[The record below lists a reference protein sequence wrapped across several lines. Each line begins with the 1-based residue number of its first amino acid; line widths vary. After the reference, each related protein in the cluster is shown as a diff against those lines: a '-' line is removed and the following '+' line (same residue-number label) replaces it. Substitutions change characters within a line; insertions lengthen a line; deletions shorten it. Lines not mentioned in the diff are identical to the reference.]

1 MAYDERLAERV
12 RGAMGKRKDVV
23 EKKMFGGIAFMVRGH
38 MSCGIVGSS
47 LMVRIDPAR
56 EEKMLRERG
65 AKPMDFT
72 GRPMRGFLY
81 VEPAGLA
88 RFDRVQEPQWHIAID
103 GFVDGPQGSGDG
115 LPGSIE
121 SDDDGGRGRRY
132 LTHQNSNCSS
142 DRCP

>member
-1 MAYDERLAERV
+1 MAYDEHLAERV
-12 RGAMGKRKDVV
+12 REALGKRRDVA

-47 LMVRIDPAR
+47 LMVRIDPAG

-81 VEPAGLA
+81 VEPSGLA
-88 RFDRVQEPQWHIAID
+88 GAAALRKWIGRA
-103 GFVDGPQGSGDG
+103 VDFA
-115 LPGSIE
+115 E
-121 SDDDGGRGRRY
+121 SRPKKTAAKKVAKSTRPRS
-132 LTHQNSNCSS
+132 TTA
-142 DRCP
+142 

>member
-81 VEPAGLA
+81 WRRAGGEGRVLSILA
-88 RFDRVQEPQWHIAID
+88 DDKHSRANRIQAARSRFRTAEAAAT
-103 GFVDGPQGSGDG
+103 
-115 LPGSIE
+115 LPLS
-121 SDDDGGRGRRY
+121 R
-132 LTHQNSNCSS
+132 
-142 DRCP
+142 